1 MCPLELEL
9 CLVGLDREFVSPGKA
24 FLEAILPCVVPEEL
38 IDLVIQFLHKINCHL
53 IRISQENVER
63 MTDLY
68 PLQPPAPSYSH
79 STPVSSLVPPPPC
92 GLSLLSVSSLC
103 GLSSISL
110 SLCSHSA
117 SSLSFCCLCSLSLSV
132 GVSVGTSIFLAFFL
146 VC

>member
-79 STPVSSLVPPPPC
+79 STPVSSLVPLPPVACLFPQSLPSVAFPQS
-92 GLSLLSVSSLC
+92 LSPSAAIQLPPSS
-103 GLSSISL
+103 SAASAL
-110 SLCSHSA
+110 SLCS
-117 SSLSFCCLCSLSLSV
+117 
-132 GVSVGTSIFLAFFL
+132 VSVGTSIFLAFFL